1 MSESDEALLFRYF
14 NEIGIIS
21 TLVTTSFERLL
32 PEDLTIS
39 QFTVLNWFLRV
50 DTEATPGRLAKA
62 FQVTNGAMTNTL
74 KKLQAKGLIHI
85 EPDPDSGRQ
94 KRVTITAAGK
104 AMRERAIAAAFP
116 LLQEFAAALDM
127 AAVRDQLPELQEV
140 RQYLDEYRYRRRD

>member
-1 MSESDEALLFRYF
+1 MNMSESDEALLFRYF

-32 PEDLTIS
+32 PDELTIS

-74 KKLQAKGLIHI
+74 KKLQAKGLVAI
-85 EPDPDSGRQ
+85 EPDPNSGRQ
-94 KRVTITAAGK
+94 KRVTITPAGE
-104 AMRERAIAAAFP
+104 AMRERAIAAASP
-116 LLQEFAAALDM
+116 LLQEFTAALDM
-127 AAVRDQLPELQEV
+127 NAIRAQLPQIQEV
-140 RQYLDEYRYRRRD
+140 RQYLDEYR